1 MIKICGISDAATA
14 VAAAE
19 AGATAIGLVFAD
31 SPRRVGT
38 VAASAIA
45 NALPTGI
52 ERIGV
57 FRAADLKRL
66 PGILAAVRLDAIQVH
81 GLDSPPLTLDGLDVI
96 PAFRASFPVGLRHS
110 RLLLDS
116 PAGEGSGQTW
126 DFKQVRGIALR
137 RGLIL
142 AGGLTPANVAQAIHI
157 VRPFGVDVS
166 SGVES
171 RRGRKD
177 VGLVRAFV
185 QAAREAFAAIESGAH
200 A

>member
-1 MIKICGISDAATA
+1 MIKICGITDVSTA
-14 VAAAE
+14 LSAAE
-19 AGATAIGLVFAD
+19 AGATAVGLVFAD

-38 VAASAIA
+38 VAAAAIA
-45 NALPTGI
+45 GALPPGI
-52 ERIGV
+52 ERVGV
-57 FRAADLKRL
+57 FRAADLRRL
-66 PGILAAVRLDAIQVH
+66 PDILASVRLDAVQVH
-81 GLDSPPLTLDGLDVI
+81 GLEAPSLTLDGLPVI

-116 PAGEGSGQTW
+116 PAGEGSGQAW

-142 AGGLTPANVAQAIHI
+142 AGGLNPANVTEAISI
-157 VRPFGVDVS
+157 VRPYGVDVS
-166 SGVES
+166 SGVEG

-185 QAAREAFAAIESGAH
+185 QAAREAFAVMEAGART
-200 A
+200 